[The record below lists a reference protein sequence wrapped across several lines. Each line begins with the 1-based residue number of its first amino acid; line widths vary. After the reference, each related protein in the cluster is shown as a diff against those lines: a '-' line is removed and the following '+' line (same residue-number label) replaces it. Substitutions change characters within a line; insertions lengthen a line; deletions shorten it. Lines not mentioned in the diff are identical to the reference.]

1 MIEEQIREQETG
13 ISFSDIFR
21 ILRVNWLLITIC
33 ALLGLI
39 LTAVYSF
46 AFVPERFTSKSEIM
60 IIFYTQGSED
70 SDTPTID
77 PLLTQRLMDTMIS
90 MMKSPAIL
98 DAVIDSNTVTIPEGV
113 TKTQIDRERSISAT
127 NTNFIVTISYT
138 SEDPDFAQDM
148 ANAFANIIL
157 ARLSERYHGDFDKL
171 SEATEP
177 ENDSPDKI
185 VYSIVGGIVGFI
197 IGIGVAFI
205 LALINNAY
213 MTKEQLELGTGI
225 TVIGVIPEFEV
236 KEKKRI

>member
-1 MIEEQIREQETG
+1 MNEEQLREQEPG

-21 ILRVNWLLITIC
+21 ILRINWLLITIC
-33 ALLGLI
+33 AFLGLI
-39 LTAVYSF
+39 FTAVYSF

-70 SDTPTID
+70 SETPTID

-98 DAVIDSNTVTIPEGV
+98 DAVINSNTVDIPEEV
-113 TKTQIDRERSISAT
+113 TAAQINRERGISAT
-127 NTNFIVTISYT
+127 NTNFIVTITYT
-138 SEDPDFAQDM
+138 SEDAEFAQDM
-148 ANAFANIIL
+148 ANAFANVIL
-157 ARLSERYHGDFDKL
+157 ARLNERYHGDFDKL

-185 VYSIVGGIVGFI
+185 VYSIVGGLVGFI
-197 IGIGVAFI
+197 LGVGISFV

-213 MTKEQLELGTGI
+213 MTKEQLEIGTGI

-236 KEKKRI
+236 KERNRK

>member
-98 DAVIDSNTVTIPEGV
+98 DAVIDSNTITIPEGV
-113 TKTQIDRERSISAT
+113 TRTQIDRERSISAT

-148 ANAFANIIL
+148 ANAFANVIL

-177 ENDSPDKI
+177 ENDSPNKI
-185 VYSIVGGIVGFI
+185 MFTLVGGIAGFV
-197 IGIGVAFI
+197 IGVAI
-205 LALINNAY
+205 ALVLALINNAY
-213 MTKEQLELGTGI
+213 MTKEQLEAGTGI

-236 KEKKRI
+236 KERKAK

>member
-1 MIEEQIREQETG
+1 MIDEQIKEQESG

-21 ILRVNWLLITIC
+21 ILRINWLLITIF
-33 ALLGLI
+33 AFLGLI
-39 LTAVYSF
+39 FTAVYAF

-70 SDTPTID
+70 AETPTID

-98 DAVIDSNTVTIPEGV
+98 DAVRDSNTVTIPSEV
-113 TKTQIDRERSISAT
+113 TDAQIDRERGIAAT
-127 NTNFIVTISYT
+127 NTNFIVTITYT
-138 SEDPDFAQDM
+138 STDADFAQDM
-148 ANAFANIIL
+148 ANAFANVIL
-157 ARLSERYHGDFDKL
+157 ARLDDRYHGDFDKL
-171 SEATEP
+171 SEATDP

-185 VYSIVGGIVGFI
+185 MYTLVGGIIGFVLG
-197 IGIGVAFI
+197 IGISFV

-225 TVIGVIPEFEV
+225 VVIGVIPEFEA
-236 KEKKRI
+236 KEKKQR